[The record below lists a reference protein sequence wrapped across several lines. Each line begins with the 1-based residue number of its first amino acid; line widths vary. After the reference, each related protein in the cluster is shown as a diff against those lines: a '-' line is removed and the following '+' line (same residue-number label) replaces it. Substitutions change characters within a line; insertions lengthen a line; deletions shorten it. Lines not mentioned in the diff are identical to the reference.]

1 LVLGVDGPD
10 REQFCY
16 LTTTGRVSGRPH
28 TIEIW
33 FARRAAT
40 LYLLSGGGGRA
51 DWVRNLRR
59 EPRVTVRIGHRDR
72 PALAARARVLEPGS
86 PEDREARRL
95 VYDKYRGG
103 YGGDLTRWRDTALPV
118 VVDLDDR

>member
-1 LVLGVDGPD
+1 M
-10 REQFCY
+10 
-16 LTTTGRVSGRPH
+16 SGRPH

-33 FARRAAT
+33 FARRGAT

-51 DWVRNLRR
+51 DWVRNLRQ
-59 EPRVTVRIGHRDR
+59 EPRVTVRIGRRDR
-72 PALAARARVLEPGS
+72 RALAARGRVLEPGS

-95 VYDKYRGG
+95 VYDKYRAG

-118 VVDLDDR
+118 AVDLDDPQDG